1 MKPVFRSVALAALAA
16 SLMLGTPAEAFKRLE
31 PGPVVIDPALGYVM
45 VRIGPTRGDK
55 GKAQNLW
62 IWRYDPERG
71 EIRTLGKK
79 DPARIPKGEDA
90 GAYFGDRPFTVGDE
104 ASVFITSLTPGEWV
118 IHGTETTCLC
128 LGSYAFTVKAGEI
141 TDLGNV
147 LIARED
153 GKSDVPVLAEQKL
166 AEDLLDRGFV
176 VTDAVQ
182 VRPAADGD
190 PLPPEVASLPIVRA
204 TLTEDVRFPNRGPTR
219 FLYPGGLLVN
229 RALGLPAPVNGDGSA
244 LLARVRE
251 DSEVR
256 TKPIVSKPKEDKPVE
271 PQPN

>member
-1 MKPVFRSVALAALAA
+1 MKPVFRSAALAALAA
-16 SLMLGTPAEAFKRLE
+16 SLMLGSPALAFKRLKT
-31 PGPVVIDPALGYVM
+31 GPVVIDPALGYVL

-79 DPARIPKGEDA
+79 DPSRIPKGEDA
-90 GAYFGDRPFTVGDE
+90 GAYFGDRPFMINDE
-104 ASVFITSLTPGEWV
+104 GSVFITSVTPGEWV

-141 TDLGNV
+141 TDLGTV
-147 LIARED
+147 LIAREN
-153 GKSDVPVLAEQKL
+153 GKSDVPALAEQTL

-176 VTDAVQ
+176 VNDVVQ

-190 PLPPEVASLPIVRA
+190 SLPPEVASLPIVRA
-204 TLTEDVRFPNRGPTR
+204 QLTEDVRFPNRGPTR
-219 FLYPGGLLVN
+219 YLFPGGLLIN

-244 LLARVRE
+244 LLARVRGDE
-251 DSEVR
+251 DVLTR
-256 TKPIVSKPKEDKPVE
+256 PIVSKPKEEKPAAE
-271 PQPN
+271 QPN